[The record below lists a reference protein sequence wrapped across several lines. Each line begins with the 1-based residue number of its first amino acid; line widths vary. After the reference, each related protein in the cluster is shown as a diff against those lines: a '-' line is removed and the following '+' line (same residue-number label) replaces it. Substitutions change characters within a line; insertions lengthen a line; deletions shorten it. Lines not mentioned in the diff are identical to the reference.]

1 MKLNL
6 APKIHSLVTIVKI
19 YFENRCPGFK
29 NSDTLKKIKV
39 GGKGEGGEGE
49 EKKRREK
56 VEGVGGKM
64 NRLGRTF
71 SRKG

>member
-29 NSDTLKKIKV
+29 ISDTLKRIKV

-49 EKKRREK
+49 ERKKERE
-56 VEGVGGKM
+56 
-64 NRLGRTF
+64 GRG
-71 SRKG
+71 SGRKDE